1 MTAIMTV
8 KIQKKHPTNDPEI
21 SNMANSRPSYADR
34 PRSLTLRSSPKD
46 YFVALL
52 VVILVVTA
60 CFPAA
65 PLIGYQA
72 VGLIFLMV
80 ISLLSLILGRG
91 AVFFA
96 ALLSSAVWNFFFIP
110 PVFNFHIH
118 RVDDIISLIANLMVG
133 LVGATLITR
142 IRKSR
147 IDLLRS
153 RERLRTLNT
162 FLESLNNA
170 TSIKDVVRRSRESFQ
185 HHFNADIVIF
195 LKEIDGKSLARRAFG
210 NTNLFGEETFSQAA
224 SGFAGAGEL
233 PPRFSPLKDPRGVFG
248 VIGIRFEHDR
258 TPDDETLSLVR
269 GFIAQVTSAL
279 EREISVDLAKTREIS
294 QESEKLFSTILNSVS
309 HELRTPIAIISA
321 AVSNLQDPLT
331 SELPEARRQ
340 VTGELESA
348 AKRLN
353 FLVENIL
360 DMSRIESGRM
370 KLNRRLCDPED
381 LVGMALRILEPEL
394 VGHPP
399 EVVIQGEVLPVRGDV
414 SLLVQAL
421 VNVVH
426 NAAVYTPAG
435 TPVTI
440 RISSVPPSRISITVA
455 DRGPGVPEKTLGKL
469 FDKFYRVPGSH
480 SGGTGLGLTIS
491 RAIAE
496 AHQGSIRAANQPGGG
511 LAITMEFPA
520 EEVTANTERD
530 EPRFED
536 HIG

>member
-1 MTAIMTV
+1 MKV
-8 KIQKKHPTNDPEI
+8 KIQEKDGTTDPASENI
-21 SNMANSRPSYADR
+21 SVAGAGYAGRPKN
-34 PRSLTLRSSPKD
+34 LTLRSRPLD
-46 YFVALL
+46 YFIALL
-52 VVILVVTA
+52 VVVLVVFA
-60 CFPAA
+60 CLPAA

-80 ISLLSLILGRG
+80 ISMLSLILGRG

-96 ALLSSAVWNFFFIP
+96 AVLSSAGWNYFFIP

-118 RVDDIISLIANLMVG
+118 RVHDIISLIANLMVA

-147 IDLLRS
+147 LDLLRS

-185 HHFNADIVIF
+185 YHFNADIVIF
-195 LKEIDGKSLARRAFG
+195 LREKNGQTLSRRAFG
-210 NTNLFGEETFSQAA
+210 NGLLFGEETFSLAVRQ
-224 SGFAGAGEL
+224 FPDPEV
-233 PPRFSPLKDPRGVFG
+233 PWPVFSQLKDPRGVFG
-248 VIGIRFEHDR
+248 LIGIRFGQDR
-258 TPDDETLSLVR
+258 NPDDETRSLVR

-331 SELPEARRQ
+331 SGLPEARAQ

-360 DMSRIESGRM
+360 DMSRIESGQM
-370 KLNRRLCDPED
+370 KLNLQWCDPED
-381 LVGMALRILEPEL
+381 LVGMALHILEPEL

-399 EVVIQGEVLPVRGDV
+399 EVIVHGEILPIRGDI

-426 NAAVYTPAG
+426 NAAVYTPKG
-435 TPVTI
+435 TAVT
-440 RISSVPPSRISITVA
+440 ISITALPASKIAISVI
-455 DRGPGVPEKTLGKL
+455 DRGKGVPETTLPKL

-491 RAIAE
+491 RAIVE
-496 AHQGSIRAANQPGGG
+496 AHQGTIRASNQPGGG
-511 LAITMEFPA
+511 LSVTFEFPA
-520 EEVTANTERD
+520 EEMIAATGD
-530 EPRFED
+530 DPRFENQN
-536 HIG
+536 G

>member
-1 MTAIMTV
+1 MTMIMTV
-8 KIQKKHPTNDPEI
+8 LNQEKNRINGITSPKPVHV
-21 SNMANSRPSYADR
+21 RPSFSELSK
-34 PRSLTLRSSPKD
+34 SLTLRSSPKD
-46 YFVALL
+46 YFVALI
-52 VVILVVTA
+52 VVVFVVGA

-96 ALLSSAVWNFFFIP
+96 AMLSSAVWNFFFIP

-118 RVDDIISLIANLMVG
+118 RVHDIISLIANLMVG

-147 IDLLRS
+147 LDLLRS
-153 RERLRTLNT
+153 RERLRALNT

-170 TSIKDVVRRSRESFQ
+170 TSIKDVVRRTRESFQ
-185 HHFNADIVIF
+185 HHFGADIVIF
-195 LKEIDGKSLARRAFG
+195 LKEKNGITLSRRAFG
-210 NTNLFGEETFSQAA
+210 NQALFGEETFSLA
-224 SGFAGAGEL
+224 AGEFPGNDTL
-233 PPRFSPLKDPRGVFG
+233 PAGYYPLKDPRGIFG
-248 VIGIRFEHDR
+248 VIGIRFEHDLS
-258 TPDDETLSLVR
+258 PDEETMSLVR
-269 GFIAQVTSAL
+269 GFVAQVTSAL
-279 EREISVDLAKTREIS
+279 EREISVDLAKVREIS

-331 SELPEARRQ
+331 SEMPEARKQ

-370 KLNRRLCDPED
+370 KLNLRLCDPED
-381 LVGMALRILEPEL
+381 LVGMALRILAPEL
-394 VGHPP
+394 AEHPP
-399 EVVIQGEVLPVRGDV
+399 EVDLRGELPPVRGDI

-421 VNVVH
+421 VNIIH
-426 NAAVYTPAG
+426 NAAVYTPPG
-435 TPVTI
+435 TPVN
-440 RISSVPPSRISITVA
+440 ISIRSISFAKIAITVT
-455 DRGPGVPEKTLGKL
+455 DRGPGVPAPTLAKL

-491 RAIAE
+491 KAITE
-496 AHQGSIRAANQPGGG
+496 AHHGAISAVNNPEGG
-511 LAITMEFPA
+511 LAVTIELPA
-520 EEVTANTERD
+520 EEAISKPEKD
-530 EPRFED
+530 PEPD
-536 HIG
+536 NQ

>member
-1 MTAIMTV
+1 MKIYSQDTHPLPGTV
-8 KIQKKHPTNDPEI
+8 
-21 SNMANSRPSYADR
+21 NSEHADVAPGYFDR
-34 PRSLTLRSSPKD
+34 PKNLTLRSSTKD
-46 YFVALL
+46 YFVAVL
-52 VVILVVTA
+52 VVILVVAA

-65 PLIGYQA
+65 PMIGYQA

-80 ISLLSLILGRG
+80 ISLLSLVLGRG
-91 AVFFA
+91 AVFLA

-118 RVDDIISLIANLMVG
+118 RVHDIISLVANLMVG

-147 IDLLRS
+147 LDLLRS
-153 RERLRTLNT
+153 RERLRALNT

-195 LKEIDGKSLARRAFG
+195 LKEIDGHSLARRAFG
-210 NTNLFGEETFSQAA
+210 NANLFSEETFSRAA
-224 SGFAGAGEL
+224 ENFAGTELMPSGFY
-233 PPRFSPLKDPRGVFG
+233 PLKDPRGVFG
-248 VIGIRFEHDR
+248 VIGIRFEHDI
-258 TPDDETLSLVR
+258 TPDDETMSLVR
-269 GFIAQVTSAL
+269 SFIAQVTSAL
-279 EREISVDLAKTREIS
+279 EREISVDLAKVREIS

-309 HELRTPIAIISA
+309 HELRTPVAIISA

-331 SELPEARRQ
+331 SELPEARKQ

-348 AKRLN
+348 SKRLN
-353 FLVENIL
+353 FLIENIL

-370 KLNRRLCDPED
+370 KLNLRLCDPED

-399 EVVIQGEVLPVRGDV
+399 EVVIEGDVLPVRGDI

-421 VNVVH
+421 VNVIH
-426 NAAVYTPAG
+426 NAAIYTPRG

-440 RISSVPPSRISITVA
+440 RISSLPPAKIAITVA
-455 DRGPGVPEKTLGKL
+455 DRGPGVPEPTLARL
-469 FDKFYRVPGSH
+469 FDKFYRVPGSR

-491 RAIAE
+491 KAIAE
-496 AHQGSIRAANQPGGG
+496 ANHGTIMALNQPGGG

-520 EEVTANTERD
+520 AEVAANTDNDR
-530 EPRFED
+530 RFED
-536 HIG
+536 HSG

>member
-1 MTAIMTV
+1 MTMKMKV
-8 KIQKKHPTNDPEI
+8 KIRENHQTADP
-21 SNMANSRPSYADR
+21 ASREPADVAHGFAGR
-34 PRSLTLRSSPKD
+34 RKNLTLRSSPKE
-46 YFVALL
+46 YFVAFL
-52 VVILVVTA
+52 VVVFVVAA
-60 CFPAA
+60 CYPAA
-65 PLIGYQA
+65 PLVGYQA

-118 RVDDIISLIANLMVG
+118 RVHDIISLIANLMVG

-147 IDLLRS
+147 LDLLRS
-153 RERLRTLNT
+153 RERLRSLNT

-170 TSIKDVVRRSRESFQ
+170 VSIKDVVRRTRERFQ
-185 HHFNADIVIF
+185 QHFNADIVIF
-195 LKEIDGKSLARRAFG
+195 LMEKNGSTLARRPFG
-210 NTNLFGEETFSQAA
+210 NPLLYGEETYSQAA
-224 SGFAGAGEL
+224 LRFAGSGTASSGFYQ
-233 PPRFSPLKDPRGVFG
+233 LKDPRGVFG
-248 VIGIRFEHDR
+248 VIGIRYDHDR
-258 TPDDETLSLVR
+258 APDGETLSLVR
-269 GFIAQVTSAL
+269 GFVAQVTSAL
-279 EREISVDLAKTREIS
+279 EREISVDLAKVREIS

-331 SELPEARRQ
+331 SEQPEARRQ

-370 KLNRRLCDPED
+370 KLNLRLCDPED
-381 LVGMALRILEPEL
+381 LVGMALRVLETEL
-394 VGHPP
+394 AQHPP
-399 EVVIQGEVLPVRGDV
+399 EVLLDGDLQPVRVDI

-421 VNVVH
+421 VNVIH

-435 TPVTI
+435 TAVTI
-440 RISSVPPSRISITVA
+440 RIIAVSPTRIAITVC
-455 DRGPGVPEKTLGKL
+455 DRGPGVPEPTLAKL
-469 FDKFYRVPGSH
+469 FDKFYRVPGSR

-491 RAIAE
+491 KAVVE
-496 AHQGSIRAANQPGGG
+496 AHHGTIRAVNQPGGG
-511 LAITMEFPA
+511 LAIT
-520 EEVTANTERD
+520 
-530 EPRFED
+530 FELPSEDVVAQVEQDLRPDD
-536 HIG
+536 HTR

>member
-1 MTAIMTV
+1 MMT
-8 KIQKKHPTNDPEI
+8 KRIQKNQISIDPSSAPRTDVMPGFIE
-21 SNMANSRPSYADR
+21 RPKK
-34 PRSLTLRSSPKD
+34 LTLRSGPKD
-46 YFVALL
+46 YFVALI
-52 VVILVVTA
+52 VVIFVVAA
-60 CFPAA
+60 CYPAA

-96 ALLSSAVWNFFFIP
+96 AVLSSAVWNFFFIP

-118 RVDDIISLIANLMVG
+118 RVHDIISLIANLMVG
-133 LVGATLITR
+133 LVGAMLITR

-147 IDLLRS
+147 LDLLRS
-153 RERLRTLNT
+153 RERLRTLNR

-170 TSIKDVVRRSRESFQ
+170 TSIKDVVRRSCESFR

-195 LKEIDGKSLARRAFG
+195 LREKNGNTLARRAFG
-210 NTNLFGEETFSQAA
+210 NPALFGEATFTKAVTLF
-224 SGFAGAGEL
+224 SGTGNVTDGF
-233 PPRFSPLKDPRGVFG
+233 FPLKDPRGLFG
-248 VIGIRFEHDR
+248 VIGIRFEPDHL
-258 TPDDETLSLVR
+258 PDDETLSLVR
-269 GFIAQVTSAL
+269 GFISQVTSAL
-279 EREISVDLAKTREIS
+279 EREISVDLAKVREIS
-294 QESEKLFSTILNSVS
+294 EESEKLFSTILNSVS

-331 SELPEARRQ
+331 SELPEARKQ
-340 VTGELESA
+340 VTGELEAA

-360 DMSRIESGRM
+360 DMSRIESGRLNL
-370 KLNRRLCDPED
+370 KLRLCDPED
-381 LVGMALRILEPEL
+381 LVGMALRILETEL
-394 VGHPP
+394 AEHPP
-399 EVVIQGEVLPVRGDV
+399 DVILSGEVLPVRGDI

-421 VNVVH
+421 VNIIH

-440 RISSVPPSRISITVA
+440 MIIAVSHARVAITVS
-455 DRGPGVPEKTLGKL
+455 DSGPGVPEATLAKL

-491 RAIAE
+491 KAITE
-496 AHQGSIRAANQPGGG
+496 AHHGTISAANQQGGG
-511 LAITMEFPA
+511 LSVTLEFPA
-520 EEVTANTERD
+520 EETAAQPGHDPPE
-530 EPRFED
+530 ED
-536 HIG
+536 PTL